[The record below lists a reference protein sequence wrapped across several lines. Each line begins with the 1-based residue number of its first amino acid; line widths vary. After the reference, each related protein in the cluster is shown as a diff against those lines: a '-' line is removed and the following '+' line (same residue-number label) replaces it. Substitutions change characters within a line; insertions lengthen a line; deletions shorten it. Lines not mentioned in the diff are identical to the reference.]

1 MDSALA
7 NAIAFQGEIEILNA
21 AWSLDSGRTVEFRL
35 CGEAY
40 DRVHPFKIFQ
50 RRRGGRV
57 GTRFR
62 AVFANVDS
70 GEQLLTMDV
79 MLAGWKDSSSV
90 GQSVILWLDDEVD
103 VHPFCG
109 VTRRKNST
117 PGDIFALVLVELND
131 DETAV
136 AQNRI
141 GQDVHQGGG
150 QGVSA
155 SVHDSAA
162 VTAGAPA
169 SRAAHGAASGGGHA
183 TKEGSPQGGATPRRA
198 QKLSSSVHLLVTSPI
213 FVRWLK
219 ETKGS
224 LVKDWTQELARQYAK
239 QVIKVESLSDLDR
252 DPEAVKRFHENIRR
266 PYERWYRQ
274 EP

>member
-7 NAIAFQGEIEILNA
+7 SAIAFQGEIEILNA

-35 CGEAY
+35 CGESY

-62 AVFANVDS
+62 AVFANVQN
-70 GEQLLTMDV
+70 GQELLTMDV

-90 GQSVILWLDDEVD
+90 GQSVTLWLDDEVD

-109 VTRRKNST
+109 VGRRKASV

-136 AQNRI
+136 AQNGNGRNI
-141 GQDVHQGGG
+141 HAGSG
-150 QGVSA
+150 QGVSTG
-155 SVHDSAA
+155 VHDGAA
-162 VTAGAPA
+162 ASTGTAAP
-169 SRAAHGAASGGGHA
+169 RATHGAASGA
-183 TKEGSPQGGATPRRA
+183 SQSPKRGSANGGAAARRG
-198 QKLSSSVHLLVTSPI
+198 QKLSSSVHLLVTSAI
-213 FVRWLK
+213 FLRWLR
-219 ETKGS
+219 ETKGN
-224 LVKDWTQELARQYAK
+224 LVREWTTELARQYAK